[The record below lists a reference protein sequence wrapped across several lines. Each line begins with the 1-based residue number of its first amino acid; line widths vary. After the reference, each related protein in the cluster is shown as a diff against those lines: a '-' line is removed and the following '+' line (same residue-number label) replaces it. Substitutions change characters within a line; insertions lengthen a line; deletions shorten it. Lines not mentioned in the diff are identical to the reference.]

1 LPTHSK
7 ILERI
12 ALGENQQQD
21 FKFEISDAKKIAR
34 SFAAFANTDGGSLLL
49 GVKDNGSI
57 VGVKTD
63 EEVYMAEAAAKMF
76 CRPEAKFSL
85 KEWRVNGK
93 IIVEVIIPKATVRP
107 VKAVAPNGKWL
118 TYVRVNDQNILADK
132 VLIDVWHDMD
142 TGKQVT
148 LNYTETEAVALK
160 FLATHKAITLN
171 VLRSL
176 CDLSR
181 IKAQRLLA
189 DFVLLGIIEI
199 EITEKG
205 TIYRYNYNEDND

>member
-1 LPTHSK
+1 MPTHSK

>member
-1 LPTHSK
+1 
-7 ILERI
+7 LERI